1 MAYIAKLPAFAII
14 TLAETVSFKSPQPI
28 PDSEDRAKY
37 GSGDFISRSKHWYTR
52 ICLGPSY
59 LLHIAEVA
67 AILARAYPAHP
78 FSAPILARLLRDP
91 ARVSAL
97 KLSTPFVVG
106 GLLLVAGAWIRKRC
120 YQTLGKFF
128 TFQLALFKEHKLV
141 TWGPYAIVR
150 HPSYSGLLLGIA
162 GIASVGLAPGSYLY
176 ESGMLANPLVAGSAA
191 AWALWWICL
200 TGGVIR
206 RVSTED
212 EVLKNRFGQEWE
224 EWARRTPY
232 KLVPYLY

>member
-14 TLAETVSFKSPQPI
+14 TLAETVSFKSPQPL

-37 GSGDFISRSKHWYTR
+37 GSEDFITRSKGWYTR

-67 AILARAYPAHP
+67 AILARAYPAHRL
-78 FSAPILARLLRDP
+78 SAPVLARLFPDP

-97 KLSTPFVVG
+97 KLSAPFVGG
-106 GLLLVAGAWIRKRC
+106 GLLLVAGTWIRKRC
-120 YQTLGKFF
+120 YETLGKFF

-141 TWGPYAIVR
+141 TWGPYGVVR

-162 GIASVGLAPGSYLY
+162 GIVTVGLGPGSYLY
-176 ESGMLANPLVAGSAA
+176 ESGMLANPWVAGPAA
-191 AWALWWICL
+191 AWALWWASVA
-200 TGGVIR
+200 GGVVR

-212 EVLKNRFGQEWE
+212 EVLRNRFGQEWE
-224 EWARRTPY
+224 EWAKRTPY
-232 KLVPYLY
+232 KLVPYVY